1 MRQTYL
7 TSDNPTMV
15 NRLRKDCREYARQR
29 ELEEWFENIHHVR
42 LAWKED
48 ADGKR
53 TVEGVEAV
61 MSKETLT
68 VQGKGDL
75 KGYWL
80 MPMNACTSHA
90 RTMLKYGGCSANS
103 NGVPT
108 LCRASSAHTRIRH
121 TWTCLS
127 KTTKHIFPC
136 RWKAGMT
143 LCGIRARREH
153 SVRPRNVSTTALRE
167 MTGDASCLDVYG
179 GGVLLGDTAVV
190 VPVLPLRPTSP
201 PVGT

>member
-7 TSDNPTMV
+7 TSDNPTVV

-68 VQGKGDL
+68 IQGKGDL

-80 MPMNACTSHA
+80 MPMNGIYKPCKNNVGMEDAPPIRMASRPSAGHRQLIHVYAIRGHVYRRRQSISFHA
-90 RTMLKYGGCSANS
+90 GG
-103 NGVPT
+103 
-108 LCRASSAHTRIRH
+108 
-121 TWTCLS
+121 
-127 KTTKHIFPC
+127 K
-136 RWKAGMT
+136 
-143 LCGIRARREH
+143 
-153 SVRPRNVSTTALRE
+153 
-167 MTGDASCLDVYG
+167 
-179 GGVLLGDTAVV
+179 LG
-190 VPVLPLRPTSP
+190 
-201 PVGT
+201 

>member
-7 TSDNPTMV
+7 TSDNPTVV

-80 MPMNACTSHA
+80 MPLTSSPRMNAGDS
-90 RTMLKYGGCSANS
+90 
-103 NGVPT
+103 
-108 LCRASSAHTRIRH
+108 RILRFGF
-121 TWTCLS
+121 LFA
-127 KTTKHIFPC
+127 TTKQE
-136 RWKAGMT
+136 
-143 LCGIRARREH
+143 RRG
-153 SVRPRNVSTTALRE
+153 R
-167 MTGDASCLDVYG
+167 
-179 GGVLLGDTAVV
+179 
-190 VPVLPLRPTSP
+190 
-201 PVGT
+201 

>member
-7 TSDNPTMV
+7 TSDNPTVV

-68 VQGKGDL
+68 IQGKGDL

-80 MPMNACTSHA
+80 MPMNGIYKPCKNNVEVWRMLRQFEWRPDPLPGHRQLIHVYAIRGHVYRRRQSISFHA
-90 RTMLKYGGCSANS
+90 GG
-103 NGVPT
+103 
-108 LCRASSAHTRIRH
+108 
-121 TWTCLS
+121 
-127 KTTKHIFPC
+127 K
-136 RWKAGMT
+136 
-143 LCGIRARREH
+143 
-153 SVRPRNVSTTALRE
+153 
-167 MTGDASCLDVYG
+167 
-179 GGVLLGDTAVV
+179 LG
-190 VPVLPLRPTSP
+190 
-201 PVGT
+201 

>member
-7 TSDNPTMV
+7 TSDNPTVV

-68 VQGKGDL
+68 IQGKGDL

-80 MPMNACTSHA
+80 MPMNGIYKPCKNNVEVW
-90 RTMLKYGGCSANS
+90 RMLRQFEWR
-103 NGVPT
+103 PD

-121 TWTCLS
+121 TWTCTS
-127 KTTKHIFPC
+127 RTAKRIFPC
-136 RWKAGMT
+136 RWKAGMNH
-143 LCGIRARREH
+143 CGIKSRKARSIR
-153 SVRPRNVSTTALRE
+153 SKNGSTTI
-167 MTGDASCLDVYG
+167 
-179 GGVLLGDTAVV
+179 
-190 VPVLPLRPTSP
+190 
-201 PVGT
+201 

>member
-7 TSDNPTMV
+7 TSDNPTVV

-42 LAWKED
+42 LVWKED

-80 MPMNACTSHA
+80 MPMN
-90 RTMLKYGGCSANS
+90 
-103 NGVPT
+103 GVY
-108 LCRASSAHTRIRH
+108 
-121 TWTCLS
+121 
-127 KTTKHIFPC
+127 KPC
-136 RWKAGMT
+136 KN
-143 LCGIRARREH
+143 
-153 SVRPRNVSTTALRE
+153 NVE
-167 MTGDASCLDVYG
+167 V
-179 GGVLLGDTAVV
+179 
-190 VPVLPLRPTSP
+190 
-201 PVGT
+201 

>member
-7 TSDNPTMV
+7 TSDNPTV
-15 NRLRKDCREYARQR
+15 ANRLRKDCREYARQR

-48 ADGKR
+48 AD
-53 TVEGVEAV
+53 
-61 MSKETLT
+61 
-68 VQGKGDL
+68 
-75 KGYWL
+75 
-80 MPMNACTSHA
+80 
-90 RTMLKYGGCSANS
+90 
-103 NGVPT
+103 GVPT

-153 SVRPRNVSTTALRE
+153 SARPRNVSTTALRE

-179 GGVLLGDTAVV
+179 GGVLLGNTTVV

>member
-7 TSDNPTMV
+7 TSDNPTVV

-68 VQGKGDL
+68 IQGKGDL

-80 MPMNACTSHA
+80 MPMNGIYKPCKNNVEVW
-90 RTMLKYGGCSANS
+90 RMLRQFEWRPDPLPGI
-103 NGVPT
+103 V
-108 LCRASSAHTRIRH
+108 SSYTY
-121 TWTCLS
+121 TPYVDMLS

-143 LCGIRARREH
+143 LCGIRARRGH

-167 MTGDASCLDVYG
+167 MTVDASCLDRIG
-179 GGVLLGDTAVV
+179 GASPVFLRLG
-190 VPVLPLRPTSP
+190 
-201 PVGT
+201 